1 MLLVRSKW
9 LVLGAFSLLVGCV
22 AQTPYDYSALRE
34 SAPRSIL
41 VLPPLNNSIEVEA
54 DYKFLSKISKPLAEK
69 GYYVF
74 PVSVVDQFL
83 KENGLPTPAEMN
95 SVPLDKL
102 EKYMGADAVLYAVVE
117 DWGQKYQVLSS
128 VTVVKANLR
137 LLDIKTGALLWQAQA
152 HAEFSSGDS
161 GGGLAGAL
169 ANALVQQIV
178 GSLVDRT
185 PELAAIANTTAI
197 NHKDHGLLPGP
208 YYVASPEE

>member
-1 MLLVRSKW
+1 MLLVRSRL
-9 LVLGAFSLLVGCV
+9 LVVATISLLVGCV
-22 AQTPYDYSALRE
+22 APNPYDYSALID

-41 VLPPLNNSIEVEA
+41 VLPPLNNSVEVEA
-54 DYKFLSKISKPLAEK
+54 DYKFLSQISKPLAEK

-102 EKYMGADAVLYAVVE
+102 EQYIGADSVLYVVVE
-117 DWGQKYQVLSS
+117 DWGQKYQVISS

-137 LLDIKTGALLWQAQA
+137 LVDIKTGELLWKTQA
-152 HAEFSSGDS
+152 HAELSSGDS

-169 ANALVQQIV
+169 ASALVQQIA
-178 GSLVDRT
+178 GSIVDRT
-185 PELAAIANTTAI
+185 PELATIANTTAI

-208 YYVASPEE
+208 YYVAPPEN